1 MKIDGNMH
9 QVRQKGEKMSLIEVG
24 KTNQVPPGVMKLF
37 QVEGKK
43 ILVVNVEGKIY
54 AINGVCTHLGGDL
67 SKGKLEGK
75 IITCPRHGSRFDVTT
90 GESVSGPKMAFL
102 KLKTK
107 NETIYEVKIEG
118 ESIKIDML

>member
-1 MKIDGNMH
+1 M
-9 QVRQKGEKMSLIEVG
+9 IEVG

>member
-1 MKIDGNMH
+1 MKIDGNIH

>member
-1 MKIDGNMH
+1 M
-9 QVRQKGEKMSLIEVG
+9 IEVA

-43 ILVVNVEGKIY
+43 ILVVNVAGKVY

-67 SKGKLEGK
+67 SKGQLEGK
-75 IITCPRHGSRFDVTT
+75 IITCPKHGSRFDVTT

-102 KLKTK
+102 QFKTK
-107 NETIYEVKIEG
+107 NETIYGVKIEG
-118 ESIKIDML
+118 ESIKIDMP